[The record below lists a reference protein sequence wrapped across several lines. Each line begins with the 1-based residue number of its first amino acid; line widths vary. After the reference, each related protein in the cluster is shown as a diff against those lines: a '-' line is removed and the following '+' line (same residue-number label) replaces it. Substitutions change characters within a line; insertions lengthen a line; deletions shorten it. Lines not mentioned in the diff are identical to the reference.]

1 MYAFPASVPQCAARF
16 GSFDDFENS
25 LSVGDRVEFLPHKPA
40 LRETGLMAGA
50 MVANENGWAAVETIR
65 PGDMVLT
72 FDHGMQCVLET
83 RSLQAQRPL
92 RQGTKAFSM
101 FVPKGAIGN
110 RSDLQVMP
118 MQEVIFESDTAETLY
133 GDPFVLIP
141 ALMLDGYN
149 GICKR
154 PIEEGVCTTVLVFA
168 TEQIVHTNGGML
180 ALAPRQ
186 ITAQAEQQRRR
197 DRRENYPRLSLAQL
211 RMLTDWHKRPT
222 ASQPDASN
230 ALFGS
235 QTLDEICQRL
245 ERQFC

>member
-16 GSFDDFENS
+16 GSFDDYENG
-25 LSVGDRVEFLPHKPA
+25 LSVGDMAEFLPHKPP
-40 LRETGLMAGA
+40 LRETGLLAGA
-50 MVANENGWAAVETIR
+50 MVANQRGWAAVETIR

-83 RSLQAQRPL
+83 RSLQVQRPL
-92 RQGTKAFSM
+92 RQGAKAFSM

-118 MQEVIFESDTAETLY
+118 LQEVIFESDKAETLY
-133 GDPFVLIP
+133 GDPFVLMP

-154 PIEEGVCTTVLVFA
+154 PIEDGVSMTVLVFA
-168 TEQIVHTNGGML
+168 SEQIVHTNGGML

-186 ITAQAEQQRRR
+186 ITAPARR
-197 DRRENYPRLSLAQL
+197 DHSESYPRLNLAQL
-211 RMLTDWHKRPT
+211 RMLTDWHKRPP
-222 ASQPDASN
+222 APQPVGAN

-235 QTLDEICQRL
+235 QSLDEICQRL
-245 ERQFC
+245 ERQIC